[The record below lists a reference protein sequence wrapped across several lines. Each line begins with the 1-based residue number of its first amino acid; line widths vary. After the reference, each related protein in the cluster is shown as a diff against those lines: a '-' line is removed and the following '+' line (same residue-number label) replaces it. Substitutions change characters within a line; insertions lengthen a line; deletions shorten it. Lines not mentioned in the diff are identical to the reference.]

1 MISIIYRRVNIQK
14 YVENPWFTG
23 KKSTNGGFSTSMLVY
38 RMENYLKNRVGLRA
52 SRSWVFIL
60 SETVMLLDLRD
71 LFMIIF
77 QQPQW
82 WERTIGFLNVS
93 NIFSHA
99 TTHSAVVHGATG
111 WYLPSH
117 QLRHAPTRRG
127 GVWVAIAAA
136 RSIPN
141 CPSWSGWSDA
151 SFRPGPGPWSLG

>member
-1 MISIIYRRVNIQK
+1 M
-14 YVENPWFTG
+14 
-23 KKSTNGGFSTSMLVY
+23 VY
-38 RMENYLKNRVGLRA
+38 REKIYKW
-52 SRSWVFIL
+52 WVFHIYVSLQDGKLLKESGGVTSQQIL
-60 SETVMLLDLRD
+60 SLHFEWNCHVAWSSWPIHDHISATPM
-71 LFMIIF
+71 MGTNH
-77 QQPQW
+77 W
-82 WERTIGFLNVS
+82 FLNVF